1 MITFRIQVANN
12 ETLCDV
18 DMKIITKEQEYRR

>member
-1 MITFRIQVANN
+1 MITFRRQVAKNGAP
-12 ETLCDV
+12 CDL

>member
-1 MITFRIQVANN
+1 MITFRIQVTNN
-12 ETLCDV
+12 GASCGV

>member
-12 ETLCDV
+12 GATCDINI
-18 DMKIITKEQEYRR
+18 KIITKEQEYRR